1 MIVCHGT
8 ATPVPPPPSP
18 PQHSPCA
25 AAGRK
30 PSASPCSNH
39 PGQAPAVPQQLPRPG
54 GSRAP
59 ARAAA
64 IRAGR
69 QPSASPCSNHPGQ
82 APAVPQQLPR
92 PGGSRAPARAAAIR
106 AGRQP
111 SASPCSNHPGPA
123 PVGQLQ
129 PSPRAAVHRPAP
141 CRPARRSPSHH
152 SSTATTAGRRCRH
165 ATALSICA
173 GLATSQSPASPATL
187 NPFLGIETEDPLPI
201 AHIRSDCC
209 QKIRCFGALYG
220 KLD

>member
-18 PQHSPCA
+18 PQHSPRA

-30 PSASPCSNH
+30 PRSASPCSNH

-69 QPSASPCSNHPGQ
+69 QPSASPCKQ
-82 APAVPQQLPR
+82 
-92 PGGSRAPARAAAIR
+92 
-106 AGRQP
+106 
-111 SASPCSNHPGPA
+111 PCSNHPGPA

-129 PSPRAAVHRPAP
+129 PSPVPRSTAALPRAARPAAAHHITAALLQQPVVAAATPQP
-141 CRPARRSPSHH
+141 CQS
-152 SSTATTAGRRCRH
+152 
-165 ATALSICA
+165 ALVS
-173 GLATSQSPASPATL
+173 L
-187 NPFLGIETEDPLPI
+187 
-201 AHIRSDCC
+201 IRNH
-209 QKIRCFGALYG
+209 QLRQQP
-220 KLD
+220 

>member
-69 QPSASPCSNHPGQ
+69 QPSASPCSNHPG
-82 APAVPQQLPR
+82 
-92 PGGSRAPARAAAIR
+92 
-106 AGRQP
+106 
-111 SASPCSNHPGPA
+111 PA

-129 PSPRAAVHRPAP
+129 PSPRAAVHRSPAP

-173 GLATSQSPASPATL
+173 GLATSQSQASPATL

-209 QKIRCFGALYG
+209 QKIRCFGALYCE
-220 KLD
+220 LDLKGSNKG

>member
-69 QPSASPCSNHPGQ
+69 QPSASPCKQ
-82 APAVPQQLPR
+82 
-92 PGGSRAPARAAAIR
+92 
-106 AGRQP
+106 
-111 SASPCSNHPGPA
+111 PCSNHPGPA

-209 QKIRCFGALYG
+209 QKIRCFGALYCE
-220 KLD
+220 LDLKGSNKG